1 MADKANNYIGAF
13 LLAGSFGIFCSLIP
27 FLLLCLR
34 EESSN
39 RQVIK
44 ETEEKED
51 SEFATG
57 IDEDEQ
63 ELMSKAAMVEKPGR
77 TALSLVTAESSI

>member
-13 LLAGSFGIFCSLIP
+13 LLAGSFGIFSSLIP

-44 ETEEKED
+44 QKEKED
-51 SEFATG
+51 NEIARG

-63 ELMSKAAMVEKPGR
+63 ELMSKAAMVEKPER
-77 TALSLVTAESSI
+77 TALSLVTMESAI